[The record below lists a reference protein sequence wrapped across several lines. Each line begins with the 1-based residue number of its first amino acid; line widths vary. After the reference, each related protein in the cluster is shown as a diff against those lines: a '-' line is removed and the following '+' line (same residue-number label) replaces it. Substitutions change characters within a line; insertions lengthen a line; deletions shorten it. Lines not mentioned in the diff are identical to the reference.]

1 MVAGQADWDLRVES
15 DSYCH
20 VFHAS
25 GKLFSVII
33 PGLPIGHNTVVAGD
47 KIRPPLTGVLW
58 MSPHDTLY

>member
-1 MVAGQADWDLRVES
+1 MVWSKGSCFAQAHRTGRVPNMVAGQADWDQRVES

-33 PGLPIGHNTVVAGD
+33 PGLPLSASFL
-47 KIRPPLTGVLW
+47 K
-58 MSPHDTLY
+58 